1 MRWLNS
7 ITNSMGT
14 NLSKFQET
22 VGFTDSSVG
31 KESACNTGDS
41 SSIPWSGRSP
51 GEGIGYLLQYS
62 YLENFMDRGAWQ
74 ATVHGVTKSQTRLST
89 QHTGLLHLYSEYTH
103 IHECVHVYGG
113 GWACISNIKGTHIYI
128 HVDSYDTSLMII

>member
-1 MRWLNS
+1 MPSNAGDAGS
-7 ITNSMGT
+7 IHG
-14 NLSKFQET
+14 
-22 VGFTDSSVG
+22 
-31 KESACNTGDS
+31 
-41 SSIPWSGRSP
+41 SGRSP
-51 GEGIGYLLQYS
+51 EVGNGNLLQYS

-128 HVDSYDTSLMII
+128 HVDSYDASLMII